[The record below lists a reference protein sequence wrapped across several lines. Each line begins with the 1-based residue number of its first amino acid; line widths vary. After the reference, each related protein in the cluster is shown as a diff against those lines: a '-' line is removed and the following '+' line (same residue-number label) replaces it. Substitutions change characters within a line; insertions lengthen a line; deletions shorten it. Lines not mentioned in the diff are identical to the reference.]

1 MAEILLN
8 FFDNIILAAAV
19 EEVVPAVGF
28 FKDRYFPTGAGDI
41 FKADKVITS
50 CLSRSFTASPL
61 RRMPATT
68 ATATAN
74 WRRSLLPALATFP

>member
-28 FKDRYFPTGAGDI
+28 FKDRYCGSDESWQGC
-41 FKADKVITS
+41 V
-50 CLSRSFTASPL
+50 RRGGL
-61 RRMPATT
+61 RRQSVRAG
-68 ATATAN
+68 
-74 WRRSLLPALATFP
+74 